1 MKNKVK
7 REAPLTKLKI
17 RNLSAEEKDKILMNV
32 RIALVGFHATL
43 KASKHLADFI
53 QYHKLMLNH
62 KTVKLIKDAFVE
74 QDYLCTILD
83 KAFDESKD
91 LDAQHIENQ
100 KEASYEILEAIEEK
114 CKEYLETE
122 MGFRIVKEIIE

>member
-7 REAPLTKLKI
+7 REAPITKLEISK
-17 RNLSAEEKDKILMNV
+17 LSAEEKEKMLMNV
-32 RIALVGFHATL
+32 RVALVGFHATL

-53 QYHKLMLNH
+53 EYHRFMLNP
-62 KTVKLIKDAFVE
+62 KTVKLIKDAFIE

-91 LDAQHIENQ
+91 LDAQHKENQ
-100 KEASYEILEAIEEK
+100 QEASYEILESIEEK
-114 CKEYLETE
+114 CKEYLQNE
-122 MGFRIVKEIIE
+122 MGFRIVKEVIG